1 MTALTIV
8 LMVAVYLCLRRLSRY
23 IYALTSDR
31 PPAVDA
37 EVLAFADLPPD
48 SAAALDEAAL
58 SAALVAGQL
67 DPESYRLAME
77 RLAAEDARPIISPP
91 S

>member
-23 IYALTSDR
+23 IYALTTER
-31 PPAVDA
+31 PAVDA

-67 DPESYRLAME
+67 DSESYRLAME
-77 RLAAEDARPIISPP
+77 ALAAEDARPIVAPP